1 VLLAVVAH
9 PPLAATPPPPAR
21 ALVFA
26 DEYRFDFSRKVFP
39 AGRVRLQLKNIGEDD
54 HDLRLL
60 GPRGGLR
67 GETGRVRPNRLGEIR
82 VTLPRGRYSYL
93 CTVGDHAAKGMRG
106 TFTVIAP
113 KKKKN

>member
-1 VLLAVVAH
+1 MFVLVAH
-9 PPLAATPPPPAR
+9 PPLAVTPPPPAR

-54 HDLRLL
+54 HDLRVL

-67 GETGRVRPNRLGEIR
+67 GETGRVRPGKLAEIR
-82 VTLPRGRYSYL
+82 FRLPKGRYSFL
-93 CTVGDHAAKGMRG
+93 CTVGDHAARGMKG
-106 TFTVIAP
+106 TFTVLAP
-113 KKKKN
+113 KKKPN